1 MGYVLCGPSKQV
13 GWSFW
18 GMTTLPILALEEGAR
33 KERAVK
39 GGFGRP
45 NQY

>member
-18 GMTTLPILALEEGAR
+18 GMTTLPILALEE
-33 KERAVK
+33 AVK